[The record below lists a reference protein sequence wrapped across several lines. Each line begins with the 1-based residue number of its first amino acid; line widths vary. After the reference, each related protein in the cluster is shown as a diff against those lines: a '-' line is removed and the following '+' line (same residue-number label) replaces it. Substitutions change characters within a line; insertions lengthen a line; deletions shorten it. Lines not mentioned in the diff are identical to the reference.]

1 MLRNSIG
8 FNSILLGLF
17 ALITAAIVAITH
29 ELTADKIVI
38 AKERAAQAA
47 LFEIIPRTQ
56 HDNDLF
62 SDTQAVTPEFVEFLG
77 LQDKPEEQRLIH
89 LARKEDR
96 AFAAI
101 IPSIAKDGYSG
112 NIEMIIGINNAGE
125 IVGVRV
131 TSHNETPGLG
141 DYIDVRKSNWI
152 QSFDGKNLHSSFS
165 ERQEVVKNSDGE
177 EFDQLTGA
185 TITRK
190 AVIRQIRKTL
200 SYFDITKPLAAE

>member
-1 MLRNSIG
+1 MLGNSIG

-17 ALITAAIVAITH
+17 ALVTAAILAVTN
-29 ELTADKIVI
+29 ELTADKIVV

-47 LFEIIPRTQ
+47 LFEIIPRDQ

-62 SDTQAVTPEFVEFLG
+62 ADTTPVVSDFVEFLG
-77 LQDKPEEQRLIH
+77 LQEKSDEQRLIH
-89 LARKEDR
+89 LARKENQ

-101 IPSIAKDGYSG
+101 IPSVAKDGYSG
-112 NIEMIIGINNAGE
+112 DIEMIIGINNAGE
-125 IVGVRV
+125 IAGVRV

-152 QSFDGKNLHSSFS
+152 QSFDGKDLHSNFS
-165 ERQEVVKNSDGE
+165 ERQEIILNNQGE
-177 EFDQLTGA
+177 AYDQLTGA

-190 AVIRQIRKTL
+190 AVIRQVRKTL
-200 SYFDITKPLAAE
+200 SYFDITKPLESE